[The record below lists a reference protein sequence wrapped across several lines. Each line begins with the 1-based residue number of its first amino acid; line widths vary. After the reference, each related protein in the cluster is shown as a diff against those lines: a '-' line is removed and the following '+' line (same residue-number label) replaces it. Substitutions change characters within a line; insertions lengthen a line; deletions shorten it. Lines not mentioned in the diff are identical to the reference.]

1 MIGSIFSSI
10 IISPLVSLGFLKW
23 FKGLFSKKEDD
34 VWYEKFA
41 KEEIETE
48 ADWIDGFIDEPALHK
63 EQILSVHRN
72 QVHEEKVEEEPMIK
86 SPELESVAT
95 SVKMLKIQHE
105 AENPEQERI
114 ITTQEVSNNQ
124 PSGSMYTQRTS
135 RNDDM
140 DAERKRILEEQRLG
154 FVSIHRE
161 APKQNKQTPSKK
173 KF

>member
-1 MIGSIFSSI
+1 
-10 IISPLVSLGFLKW
+10 
-23 FKGLFSKKEDD
+23 
-34 VWYEKFA
+34 
-41 KEEIETE
+41 
-48 ADWIDGFIDEPALHK
+48 
-63 EQILSVHRN
+63 
-72 QVHEEKVEEEPMIK
+72 MIK

-114 ITTQEVSNNQ
+114 ITNQETSNNQ

>member
-1 MIGSIFSSI
+1 MIGSIFSSLV
-10 IISPLVSLGFLKW
+10 ISPLVSLGFLKW

-34 VWYEKFA
+34 TWYEKFA

-48 ADWIDGFIDEPALHK
+48 ADWIDGFIDDPALHK

-72 QVHEEKVEEEPMIK
+72 QVQEEKLEEEPMIK

-105 AENPEQERI
+105 AENPQQDRI
-114 ITTQEVSNNQ
+114 ITNQEATSSQ
-124 PSGSMYTQRTS
+124 PTNSMYTQRTS